1 MPTDYSSAIDS
12 APKIGLN
19 TGLSGRSP
27 QNGEGALLPAGS
39 LAFLSR
45 FAIRLTAGAISL
57 LGLLVLLSLW
67 SYHPADPSFNTV
79 GQIDAAVGNWL
90 GLSGSYTADI
100 LFQLFGFGS
109 FAPALILFLWSGKIA
124 FGLSVSYPRTRLLC
138 LLFALAVLC
147 AVLSLLSAFL
157 VDSTRF
163 YVSAGGG
170 VGRAGVANLATLLA
184 LFPGPPLLLDNY
196 WQIGFMSLLVLLG
209 SLCLLTSIGLSL
221 AEWRFILLTSRT
233 GLGAGL
239 GTLLSWR
246 HKIPRAPQN
255 RPQKLE
261 AEEDF
266 YAEDTEGEPLS
277 FESAFESSFESQAV
291 FDSNDQDEPDT
302 SDDSIFS
309 RPVLKTS
316 KPKAKKA
323 PPVTKVQAD
332 QASLP
337 LDSGYNS
344 PGLDLLTPAPAQDV
358 PPADH
363 AVMLEQNARQLEAV
377 LSDFG
382 VRGEIVEIKPGPV
395 VTLYALE
402 PAPGIKSSRVIGL
415 ADDIARSMAAL
426 SVRIATI
433 PGVNAIGIELPNAT
447 RETVVLRAL
456 MGSKAYTKSR
466 ARLPLILGKDIAGE
480 PEIVDLAIMPHLLIA
495 GTTGSGK
502 SVGLNAMILSLLYR
516 LTPDQ
521 CRFIM
526 VDPKMLELSVY
537 NDIPHLLSPVVTDP
551 KKAVVAL
558 KWVVREMEDR
568 YRAISRLGGVRN
580 IDGYNKRLADALENG
595 ETLTRKIAI
604 GIDAETG
611 QPITEEQELP
621 LEPMPYIVVVVDEM
635 ADLMLVAGKD
645 IEASIQRLAQMARAA
660 GIHIIMATQRPS
672 VDVITGT
679 IKANFPTRI
688 SFSVTSKFDSRTVLG
703 EQGAEQLLGKG
714 DMLYMAGGGR
724 ISRIHGP
731 FVDDAEVEAVCDFL
745 RSQGTPTYVSAV
757 TDAEELS
764 GGFDTDVSG
773 AGNLAF
779 LEGGGAGNE
788 NGEASLYDQA
798 VAIVAREGKCSTSFL
813 QRQMKIGYNRAADLV
828 DRMEKEGVVS
838 AANHA
843 GKREVMVGD
852 HSTDSLARKSA

>member
-1 MPTDYSSAIDS
+1 MPTDYSSAIEPS
-12 APKIGLN
+12 PKIGLN
-19 TGLSGRSP
+19 TRDLNTHELPGRGP

-39 LAFLSR
+39 LAFLRR
-45 FAIRLTAGAISL
+45 FAIRLTAGAVSL
-57 LGLLVLLSLW
+57 LGFLVLLSLW

-79 GQIDAAVGNWL
+79 GQVDAAVGNWL
-90 GLSGSYTADI
+90 GLPGSYTADI
-100 LFQLFGFGS
+100 FFQLFGFGS
-109 FAPALILFLWSGKIA
+109 FAPALILFLWGGKIA

-147 AVLSLLSAFL
+147 AVLSLISAFL
-157 VDSTRF
+157 VDSTHF

-170 VGRAGVANLATLLA
+170 VGRAGVTNLATLLA

-196 WQIGFMSLLVLLG
+196 WQMGFMSLLMLLAG
-209 SLCLLTSIGLSL
+209 LCFLTAVGLSFS
-221 AEWRFILLTSRT
+221 EWRFILSKSRH
-233 GLGAGL
+233 GFSA
-239 GTLLSWR
+239 LLLWR
-246 HKIPRAPQN
+246 HKLRRLPGPDFRAPN
-255 RPQKLE
+255 IVTPGHDDFSLE
-261 AEEDF
+261 ETD
-266 YAEDTEGEPLS
+266 DPL
-277 FESAFESSFESQAV
+277 FPESSDLEQPDA
-291 FDSNDQDEPDT
+291 PDT
-302 SDDSIFS
+302 SPDTSEDSIFS
-309 RPVLKTS
+309 RPALKPS
-316 KPKAKKA
+316 KRKVKKP

-456 MGSKAYTKSR
+456 MGSGAYTKSR

-580 IDGYNKRLADALENG
+580 IDGYNKRLADALQNG

-757 TDAEELS
+757 TDAEEMS

-779 LEGGGAGNE
+779 LEGGGGDG